1 MYARPGCFYST
12 SRTAASSSSLLGM
25 MEENFRRIADAV
37 RLPEGSRARIRAQI
51 ASRAEEQEASMQNK
65 PKKRLPR
72 LAVAAIIIAAALTLT
87 AAAAAVVHR
96 FRNDIIVS
104 SVSELPAPTE
114 DTPTAVAVVTDSQS
128 AAQTLDEILA
138 EGPYI
143 TAEEWETGEK
153 IGGTTSA
160 QYGGWDT
167 AELISS
173 DPALSVRR
181 ITRET
186 DSAEKMQYMAEDP
199 ADLLPV
205 LTGKIRFDLTWLAE
219 HYSVIIPDDQAYIIR
234 DEDGAFVS
242 EYFSAA
248 YGANDGK
255 GWVSLD
261 MDYDTTRKGLG
272 PSYIVNGTLDQAY
285 YYTTQDGYEFLI
297 TASHDEVWASCY
309 TVHATVSLY
318 SAYLT
323 TAEVEQIV
331 EHLALSI
338 TE

>member
-1 MYARPGCFYST
+1 
-12 SRTAASSSSLLGM
+12 M
-25 MEENFRRIADAV
+25 MEENFRRIADTV
-37 RLPEGSRARIRAQI
+37 RLPEGSRARIRAQV
-51 ASRAEEQEASMQNK
+51 ASWAEEQEASMQNK

-104 SVSELPAPTE
+104 GISELPAPTE
-114 DTPTAVAVVTDSQS
+114 DTPMAVAVVTDSQS

-181 ITRET
+181 ITREA
-186 DSAEKMQYMAEDP
+186 DGAEKMQYMAEDP

-219 HYSVIIPDDQAYIIR
+219 HYSVVIPDDQAYIIR

-272 PSYIVNGTLDQAY
+272 PSYIVNGTFDQAY

-297 TASHDEVWASCY
+297 TASHDKVWASCY
-309 TVHATVSLY
+309 TDHAAVSLY
-318 SAYLT
+318 GAYLT
-323 TAEVEQIV
+323 TSDLEQIV
-331 EHLALSI
+331 EHLSVSI
-338 TE
+338 AE

>member
-1 MYARPGCFYST
+1 
-12 SRTAASSSSLLGM
+12 M
-25 MEENFRRIADAV
+25 MEENFKRIADAV

-65 PKKRLPR
+65 PKKHLPR

-104 SVSELPAPTE
+104 SVSELPASTE

-143 TAEEWETGEK
+143 TAEEWESGEK

-186 DSAEKMQYMAEDP
+186 DGAEKMQYMAEDP

-219 HYSVIIPDDQAYIIR
+219 HYSVVIPDDQAYIIR

-272 PSYIVNGTLDQAY
+272 PSYIVNGTFDQAY

-297 TASHDEVWASCY
+297 TASHDKVWASCY
-309 TVHATVSLY
+309 TDHAAVSLY
-318 SAYLT
+318 GAYLT
-323 TAEVEQIV
+323 TRDLEQIV

-338 TE
+338 SE

>member
-1 MYARPGCFYST
+1 
-12 SRTAASSSSLLGM
+12 
-25 MEENFRRIADAV
+25 
-37 RLPEGSRARIRAQI
+37 
-51 ASRAEEQEASMQNK
+51 MQNK
-65 PKKRLPR
+65 PKKHLPR

-186 DSAEKMQYMAEDP
+186 DGAEKMQYMAEDP

-219 HYSVIIPDDQAYIIR
+219 HYSVVIPDDQAYIIR

-272 PSYIVNGTLDQAY
+272 PSYIVNGTFDQAY

-297 TASHDEVWASCY
+297 TASHDKVWASCY
-309 TVHATVSLY
+309 TDHAAVSLY
-318 SAYLT
+318 GAYLT
-323 TAEVEQIV
+323 TRDLEQIV

-338 TE
+338 SE

>member
-1 MYARPGCFYST
+1 
-12 SRTAASSSSLLGM
+12 M
-25 MEENFRRIADAV
+25 MEENFKRIADAV

-65 PKKRLPR
+65 PKKHLPR

-186 DSAEKMQYMAEDP
+186 DGAEKMQYMAEDP

-219 HYSVIIPDDQAYIIR
+219 HYSVVIPDDQAYIIR

-272 PSYIVNGTLDQAY
+272 PSYIVNGTFDQAY

-297 TASHDEVWASCY
+297 TASHDKVWASCY
-309 TVHATVSLY
+309 TDHAAVSLY
-318 SAYLT
+318 GAYLT
-323 TAEVEQIV
+323 TRDLEQIV
-331 EHLALSI
+331 EHLSVSI
-338 TE
+338 AE

>member
-1 MYARPGCFYST
+1 
-12 SRTAASSSSLLGM
+12 
-25 MEENFRRIADAV
+25 MEQSFKRIADSV
-37 RLPEGSRARIRAQI
+37 CLSESSRTRIRAQI
-51 ASRAEEQEASMQNK
+51 AFRAEEQEASMQNNS
-65 PKKRLPR
+65 KKHLPR

-96 FRNDIIVS
+96 FRNDIIVT
-104 SVSELPAPTE
+104 SVNELPEPTE
-114 DTPTAVAVVTDSQS
+114 DTPMAVAVVTDSQS
-128 AAQTLDEILA
+128 AAQTLEDVLA

-143 TAEEWETGEK
+143 TAEEWKSGEK
-153 IGGTTSA
+153 IGGTTSV

-181 ITRET
+181 ITREA
-186 DSAEKMQYMAEDP
+186 DGAEKMQYMAENP
-199 ADLLPV
+199 ANLLPMLSGMV
-205 LTGKIRFDLTWLAE
+205 RFDLAWLAE
-219 HYSVIIPDDQAYIIR
+219 HYSVVIPDDQAYIIR

-285 YYTTQDGYEFLI
+285 YYTTQDGYEFSSQLVTTRSGRVAI
-297 TASHDEVWASCY
+297 LFTRPSACTAR
-309 TVHATVSLY
+309 
-318 SAYLT
+318 
-323 TAEVEQIV
+323 I
-331 EHLALSI
+331 
-338 TE
+338 

>member
-1 MYARPGCFYST
+1 
-12 SRTAASSSSLLGM
+12 M
-25 MEENFRRIADAV
+25 MEENFKRIADAV

-65 PKKRLPR
+65 PKKHLPR

-104 SVSELPAPTE
+104 SVSELPASTE

-143 TAEEWETGEK
+143 TAEEWESGEK

-186 DSAEKMQYMAEDP
+186 DGAEKMQYMAENP
-199 ADLLPV
+199 ANLLPMLSGMV
-205 LTGKIRFDLTWLAE
+205 RFDLAWLAE
-219 HYSVIIPDDQAYIIR
+219 HYSVVIPDDQAYIIR

-272 PSYIVNGTLDQAY
+272 PSYIVNGTFDQAY

-297 TASHDEVWASCY
+297 TASRDKVWASCY
-309 TVHATVSLY
+309 TDHAAVSLY
-318 SAYLT
+318 GADRT
-323 TAEVEQIV
+323 TSDLEQIV

-338 TE
+338 SE

>member
-1 MYARPGCFYST
+1 
-12 SRTAASSSSLLGM
+12 M

-65 PKKRLPR
+65 PKKHLPR

-186 DSAEKMQYMAEDP
+186 DGAEKMQYMAEDP

-219 HYSVIIPDDQAYIIR
+219 HYSVVLPDDQAYIIR

-272 PSYIVNGTLDQAY
+272 PSYIVNGTFDQAY

-297 TASHDEVWASCY
+297 TASHDKVWASCY
-309 TVHATVSLY
+309 TDHAAVSLY
-318 SAYLT
+318 GAYLT
-323 TAEVEQIV
+323 TRDLEQIV

-338 TE
+338 SE

>member
-1 MYARPGCFYST
+1 
-12 SRTAASSSSLLGM
+12 
-25 MEENFRRIADAV
+25 MEENFKRIADAV

-65 PKKRLPR
+65 PKKHLPR

-104 SVSELPAPTE
+104 SVSELPASTE

-143 TAEEWETGEK
+143 TAEEWESGEK

-186 DSAEKMQYMAEDP
+186 DGAEKRQYMAEDP

-219 HYSVIIPDDQAYIIR
+219 HYSVVIPDDQAYIIR

-272 PSYIVNGTLDQAY
+272 PSYIVNGTFDQAY

-297 TASHDEVWASCY
+297 TASRDKVWASCY
-309 TVHATVSLY
+309 TDHAAVSLY
-318 SAYLT
+318 GAYLT
-323 TAEVEQIV
+323 TSDLEQIV

-338 TE
+338 SE

>member
-1 MYARPGCFYST
+1 
-12 SRTAASSSSLLGM
+12 

-37 RLPEGSRARIRAQI
+37 RLPEGSRVRIRAQI

-65 PKKRLPR
+65 PKKHLPR

-143 TAEEWETGEK
+143 TAEEWESGEK

-186 DSAEKMQYMAEDP
+186 DGAEKMQYMAEDL

-219 HYSVIIPDDQAYIIR
+219 HYSVVIPDDQAYIIR

-272 PSYIVNGTLDQAY
+272 PSYIVNGTFDQAY

-297 TASHDEVWASCY
+297 TANHDKVWASCY
-309 TVHATVSLY
+309 TDHAAVSLY
-318 SAYLT
+318 GAYLT
-323 TAEVEQIV
+323 TSDLEQIV
-331 EHLALSI
+331 EHLSVSI
-338 TE
+338 AE

>member
-1 MYARPGCFYST
+1 
-12 SRTAASSSSLLGM
+12 
-25 MEENFRRIADAV
+25 MEQSFKRIADSV
-37 RLPEGSRARIRAQI
+37 CLSESSRTRIRAQI
-51 ASRAEEQEASMQNK
+51 AFRAEEQEASMQNNS
-65 PKKRLPR
+65 KKHLPR

-96 FRNDIIVS
+96 FRNDIIVT
-104 SVSELPAPTE
+104 SVNELPEPTE
-114 DTPTAVAVVTDSQS
+114 DTPMAVAVVTDSQS
-128 AAQTLDEILA
+128 AAQTLEDVLA

-143 TAEEWETGEK
+143 TAEEWKSGEK
-153 IGGTTSA
+153 IGGTTSV

-181 ITRET
+181 ITREA
-186 DSAEKMQYMAEDP
+186 DGAEKMQYMAENP
-199 ADLLPV
+199 ANLLPMLSGMV
-205 LTGKIRFDLTWLAE
+205 RFDLAWLAE
-219 HYSVIIPDDQAYIIR
+219 HYSVVIPDDQAYIIR

-272 PSYIVNGTLDQAY
+272 PSYIVNGTLDQA
-285 YYTTQDGYEFLI
+285 
-297 TASHDEVWASCY
+297 
-309 TVHATVSLY
+309 
-318 SAYLT
+318 
-323 TAEVEQIV
+323 
-331 EHLALSI
+331 
-338 TE
+338 

>member
-1 MYARPGCFYST
+1 
-12 SRTAASSSSLLGM
+12 
-25 MEENFRRIADAV
+25 MEQSFKRIADSV
-37 RLPEGSRARIRAQI
+37 CLSESSRTRIRAQI
-51 ASRAEEQEASMQNK
+51 AFRAEEQEASMQNNS
-65 PKKRLPR
+65 KKHLPR

-96 FRNDIIVS
+96 FRNDIIVT
-104 SVSELPAPTE
+104 SVNELPEPTE
-114 DTPTAVAVVTDSQS
+114 DTPMAVAVVTDSQS
-128 AAQTLDEILA
+128 AAQTLEDVLA

-143 TAEEWETGEK
+143 TAEEWKSGEK
-153 IGGTTSA
+153 IGGTTSV

-181 ITRET
+181 ITREA
-186 DSAEKMQYMAEDP
+186 DGAEKMQYMAENP
-199 ADLLPV
+199 ANLLPMLSGMV
-205 LTGKIRFDLTWLAE
+205 RFDLAWLAE
-219 HYSVIIPDDQAYIIR
+219 HYSVVIPDDQAYIIR

-318 SAYLT
+318 T
-323 TAEVEQIV
+323 
-331 EHLALSI
+331 
-338 TE
+338 

>member
-1 MYARPGCFYST
+1 
-12 SRTAASSSSLLGM
+12 M

-65 PKKRLPR
+65 PKKHLPR

-186 DSAEKMQYMAEDP
+186 DGAEKMQYMAEDP

-219 HYSVIIPDDQAYIIR
+219 HYSVVIPDDQAYIIR

-272 PSYIVNGTLDQAY
+272 PSYIVNGTFDQAY

-297 TASHDEVWASCY
+297 TASHDKVWASCY
-309 TVHATVSLY
+309 TDHAAVSLY
-318 SAYLT
+318 GAYLT
-323 TAEVEQIV
+323 TRDLEQIV

-338 TE
+338 SE